1 MLSEEEITK
10 LKNSF
15 HELSELGIDK
25 IVNKLFN
32 IATNNAIETIDV
44 NIDVGDLVVVRDDAY
59 ALMRIFEDESP
70 VIKEVADEKAIGTV
84 VEKLSETE
92 YKGLGSFEIRF
103 LGDRVCFLPPIC
115 LLKIGNNVQLRKI
128 LQYLNT
134 KIENLLDEKKEEGI
148 QAQIDLIEK
157 LLKIRSKSISLFY
170 EDGEAQ

>member
-59 ALMRIFEDESP
+59 ALMRILEDESP

-103 LGDRVCFLPPIC
+103 LGDRFCFLPPIC
-115 LLKIGNNVQLRKI
+115 LLKIGNNVQLRKL

-134 KIENLLDEKKEEGI
+134 KIENLLDEKKEESI